1 MTSSP
6 TISIDTTNDT
16 ASISLTTPD
25 GAHLHIHQIK
35 LGDTRS
41 LTMDQVDAK
50 ARTLA
55 KEALKAVI
63 DAL

>member
-1 MTSSP
+1 MTPNP

-16 ASISLTTPD
+16 ASIALKIPD
-25 GAHLHIHQIK
+25 GAYVHINQIE
-35 LGDTRS
+35 LGDTGS

-50 ARTLA
+50 ARALA
-55 KEALKAVI
+55 REALKAAI